1 MSLTHPTL
9 QTSITKNEGSMME
22 IAHWIGIVVAT
33 AVMAVAW
40 LLVMPLCRNWKPLND
55 RMADQ
60 STRSAELVKECSA
73 TTARGTSFGRLSTI
87 R

>member
-1 MSLTHPTL
+1 
-9 QTSITKNEGSMME
+9 ME
-22 IAHWIGIVVAT
+22 IAQWILIVVGT

-60 STRSAELVKECSA
+60 ATRSAALVRECSGRVGCG
-73 TTARGTSFGRLSTI
+73 TAFGRLSTI